1 MSHLNLQI
9 DAYKH
14 QLLPENYEII
24 EVLGDIIMG
33 EYIDVAEDG
42 KSLMRN
48 GIILP
53 IETVDNRAW
62 RMVKAL
68 LVGPEV
74 KQVKVGD
81 TIIIAGDKGLQSISR
96 NGKMTVFFNQDRT
109 FGICKPIEYAIINS
123 TPDIIDVPVIPIKKS
138 APKKKVVKAA
148 KVIKS
153 Y

>member
-62 RMVKAL
+62 RIVKAL

-81 TIIIAGDKGLQSISR
+81 VIIIAGDKGLQSINR

-109 FGICKPIEYAIINS
+109 FGICKPIEYTIIN
-123 TPDIIDVPVIPIKKS
+123 TAPEKMVKVPV
-138 APKKKVVKAA
+138 KKVAATKKAA
-148 KVIKS
+148 KVTKKK
-153 Y
+153 